1 MAELKQFTQED
12 IVNTHGD
19 MFKYRDLYD
28 GFHSKLFDRA
38 KAQIESGEIIDRIEY
53 GDVKAQNVQTPY
65 IVVNISRMI
74 VDIPTL
80 FITRSL
86 GKMQTN
92 YPINEMEREDDFE
105 TDEEHIEGTSNNVFE
120 DNLFDLQ
127 QETLDQIETNSNFSK
142 WHGMNIKQWQID
154 GGIVAVPEFING
166 QIKLT
171 FKERNV
177 YYELD
182 DGKTYQLRYIVE
194 RGEEKFIHV
203 HEEIEGEDELI
214 GSHTVYKMNE
224 DGELSEVEDEEL
236 IFEIT
241 KLEREERNYILKG
254 RKRTLFVYL
263 PYNPTFMNEYGRSVL
278 MGQEGKQDEVN
289 WTVTRSA
296 QVFER
301 NGKPRISVSKEV
313 MDRLM
318 QVSMDKYG
326 VDNKFDHRDLEVTT
340 IDEDGRS
347 LEIHQIDIAK
357 IGDIT
362 YVKDIIKMMLMET
375 QTSEKAIDFFTG
387 EGGRAQSG
395 TAKFYDLFLSIMKS
409 EQMRKQYVEFI
420 QQGVENCMWLLNQDN
435 KDIIVEKPIIVQED
449 MMPVTSKE
457 TSTLNNQS
465 YSAGTQSL
473 EQTVRNN
480 NPDKSEEWILDEV
493 EKIEGERTSQDSF
506 TLGRG
511 NMTATNFNDNIDPD
525 ETEEK
530 SLEEQLKEEME

>member
-203 HEEIEGEDELI
+203 HEEIEGADELI

>member
-203 HEEIEGEDELI
+203 HEEIEGADELI
-214 GSHTVYKMNE
+214 GSHTVYKTNE

>member
-105 TDEEHIEGTSNNVFE
+105 TDEEHIEGASNNVFE

-203 HEEIEGEDELI
+203 HEEIEGENELI
-214 GSHTVYKMNE
+214 GSHTVYKTNE

-241 KLEREERNYILKG
+241 KLKREERNYILKG

-340 IDEDGRS
+340 IDDDGRS

>member
-105 TDEEHIEGTSNNVFE
+105 TDEEHIENTSNNVFE

-142 WHGMNIKQWQID
+142 WHSMNIKQWQID

-182 DGKTYQLRYIVE
+182 DGKTYQLRYIIE

-203 HEEIEGEDELI
+203 HEEIEGKDELI

>member
-105 TDEEHIEGTSNNVFE
+105 TDDEHIEDTSNNVFE

>member
-105 TDEEHIEGTSNNVFE
+105 TDEEHIEDTSNNVFE

-203 HEEIEGEDELI
+203 HEEIEGADELI

-511 NMTATNFNDNIDPD
+511 NMTSTNFNDNIDPD